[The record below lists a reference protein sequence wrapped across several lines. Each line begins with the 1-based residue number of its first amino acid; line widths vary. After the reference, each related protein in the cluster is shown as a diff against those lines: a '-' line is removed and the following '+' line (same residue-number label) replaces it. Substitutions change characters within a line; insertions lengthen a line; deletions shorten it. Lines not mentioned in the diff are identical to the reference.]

1 MHKYHKF
8 SLRKN
13 IMKQFS
19 QYTCLIFNDEPYYS
33 DGKNYYSVF
42 NWGRIASSLSPYM
55 KKIFYL
61 VPVRQKNSDDSGIEI
76 VSDNMVFIPL
86 PFWRSLAT
94 SLVVS
99 LKNFFILNATIKNA
113 TKESDIIY
121 LRLPSLIAFIF
132 FFWAKRLHKPVVVY
146 IGGNI
151 ITQAN
156 PAIEGFLIK
165 RLIAKCITYII
176 HFFTCFVVRYSLITF
191 AKGDELLQLYKG
203 KHNHQVIPLVTS
215 QISESLILK
224 NRDDTCQKQLVR
236 ILRVSRILPSKGYEY
251 LIEAIYLLSKEG
263 YDVQLDIVGK
273 SDSSV
278 YESELKALA
287 GNYRISD
294 KVIFHGYVPFGE
306 SLFQLYRNADIS
318 VISSISEGSP
328 RTIIETWAFGLPLVA
343 TTVGG
348 ITDLVKNEEN
358 GLLISPKSAEEISMA
373 IKRIINNESLRKK
386 LIKKGLELAEI
397 YTEENQALF
406 MVKTME
412 QYLLGK
418 NNKES

>member
-1 MHKYHKF
+1 
-8 SLRKN
+8 
-13 IMKQFS
+13 MKQLS

-33 DGKNYYSVF
+33 DGKSYYSVF
-42 NWGRIASSLSPYM
+42 NWGRIASSLAPYM

-61 VPVRQKNSDDSGIEI
+61 VPVRQKSSNDSGIEI

-94 SLVVS
+94 SLVAS
-99 LKNFFILNATIKNA
+99 LKNFFTLNATIKN
-113 TKESDIIY
+113 TIKESNLIY
-121 LRLPSLIAFIF
+121 LRLPSLVAFLF
-132 FFWAKRLHKPVVVY
+132 FFWARKLNKPVVIY

-156 PAIEGFLIK
+156 PAIEGFFIK
-165 RLIAKCITYII
+165 RLAAKCITYII
-176 HFFTCFVVRYSLITF
+176 HFLTHFIVQHSLVTF
-191 AKGDELLQLYKG
+191 AKGDELLQLYRG
-203 KHNHQVIPLVTS
+203 KRNYQVIPLITS
-215 QISESLILK
+215 QISESLILRS
-224 NRDDTCQKQLVR
+224 RDDTCKNQPIR
-236 ILRVSRILPSKGYEY
+236 ILRVSRMLPSKGFEY

-263 YDVQLDIVGK
+263 YDVQLDFVGK

-278 YESELKALA
+278 YESELKTLA
-287 GNYRISD
+287 NNYHISD
-294 KVIFHGYVPFGE
+294 RVIFHGYVPFGE
-306 SLFQLYRNADIS
+306 DLFQLYRNADIS
-318 VISSISEGSP
+318 VISSVSEGSP

-373 IKRIINNESLRKK
+373 IKRIINDERLRKK

-412 QYLLGK
+412 QCLLGK